1 MRYVVLGASAAGVN
15 GVRQLRKQCPEAE
28 IILVSK
34 DSTVYSRCILHHYL
48 GNMRTKEELC
58 FAEEDFEDRYKVDWR
73 KGVSCTGLDDKEKRS
88 SSQTG
93 PAFPMTGS

>member
-34 DSTVYSRCILHHYL
+34 DSSMYPAPLSGQY
-48 GNMRTKEELC
+48 
-58 FAEEDFEDRYKVDWR
+58 AD
-73 KGVSCTGLDDKEKRS
+73 KGGTLFCRG
-88 SSQTG
+88 
-93 PAFPMTGS
+93 

>member
-34 DSTVYSRCILHHYL
+34 DRAV
-48 GNMRTKEELC
+48 
-58 FAEEDFEDRYKVDWR
+58 
-73 KGVSCTGLDDKEKRS
+73 
-88 SSQTG
+88 
-93 PAFPMTGS
+93 

>member
-34 DSTVYSRCILHHYL
+34 DSAVYSRCILHHYL

-58 FAEEDFEDRYKVDWR
+58 FAEEDFEDRYKA
-73 KGVSCTGLDDKEKRS
+73 VSYTHLTLPTK
-88 SSQTG
+88 
-93 PAFPMTGS
+93 A